1 MAGISDKT
9 MGDKT
14 ETETSQTNC
23 LGSSLKEVVKNPKTS
38 TPNDGIQVRP
48 ENYGL
53 HFITPINKP
62 SETSTSIIL
71 REENSNRTFVVK
83 KANSPRKKEHFMKCC
98 MTREE
103 SPLREVSVLSDGS
116 PIPDKSSS
124 RLLSCSSNSIDWKD
138 VDSSV
143 SNTRISKLEMELRTM
158 TEQCRVEIQKI
169 SDLEGKLEENEKVLE
184 TRSNWLE
191 AEVGRLQTALVAKEV
206 APEKARL
213 VELERELSSSKHQ
226 IGVLKYNEQLKV
238 ERIKE
243 LEDAMDVE
251 DMDRTSKIINLHRQV
266 HQTLMPRISQLEKM
280 VRERDDW
287 LRHMAYSRSLER
299 ERRRLLSIQNQGMLN
314 TIFQLKG
321 KPLPEKIHEILD
333 MDDCID
339 KKKLRKDYQLDA
351 V

>member
-158 TEQCRVEIQKI
+158 TEQRRVAIQKI

-191 AEVGRLQTALVAKEV
+191 AEVGRLRAALAAKEV
-206 APEKARL
+206 ASEKARL
-213 VELERELSSSKHQ
+213 
-226 IGVLKYNEQLKV
+226 
-238 ERIKE
+238 
-243 LEDAMDVE
+243 D
-251 DMDRTSKIINLHRQV
+251 T
-266 HQTLMPRISQLEKM
+266 LEK
-280 VRERDDW
+280 
-287 LRHMAYSRSLER
+287 
-299 ERRRLLSIQNQGMLN
+299 
-314 TIFQLKG
+314 
-321 KPLPEKIHEILD
+321 
-333 MDDCID
+333 ID
-339 KKKLRKDYQLDA
+339 KKKMKKD
-351 V
+351 